1 MDLHEE
7 IEYGIPIL
15 LHAAL
20 ARLIAVSDALK
31 WKANFL
37 KSVDWQFVIPA
48 YCLLSLNNL
57 CVASHKF
64 FYDKHIIMQS

>member
-7 IEYGIPIL
+7 IEYGISIL

-37 KSVDWQFVIPA
+37 KSVDWQLVIPA
-48 YCLLSLNNL
+48 YCLLSLKNL
-57 CVASHKF
+57 
-64 FYDKHIIMQS
+64 